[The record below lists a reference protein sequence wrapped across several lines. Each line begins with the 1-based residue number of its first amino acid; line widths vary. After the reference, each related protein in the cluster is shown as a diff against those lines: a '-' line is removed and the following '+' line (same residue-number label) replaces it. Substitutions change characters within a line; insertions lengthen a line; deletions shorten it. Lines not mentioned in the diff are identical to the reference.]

1 MRNDY
6 GMVLQAC
13 LIQPSVIRVISDDFD
28 KTILVSGDNLDETKI
43 ATDEELYYM
52 LTDDL
57 KVMDKLLNDFIYT
70 DTAAE
75 YLKLLSEKK
84 LDLFEETYLYY
95 YYLAIFA
102 LENLNIHAVHFETL
116 IFIGCLFDEYR
127 ALVNFGVYE
136 KLYNIKSW
144 NNLEL
149 LIPKEEIAKRVKQD
163 QVEDVLKL
171 IARHEKMMLS

>member
-75 YLKLLSEKK
+75 YLKLLSEKNWIYLK
-84 LDLFEETYLYY
+84 RRTY
-95 YYLAIFA
+95 IIITWQF
-102 LENLNIHAVHFETL
+102 
-116 IFIGCLFDEYR
+116 
-127 ALVNFGVYE
+127 
-136 KLYNIKSW
+136 
-144 NNLEL
+144 L
-149 LIPKEEIAKRVKQD
+149 L
-163 QVEDVLKL
+163 
-171 IARHEKMMLS
+171 

>member
-1 MRNDY
+1 M
-6 GMVLQAC
+6 Q
-13 LIQPSVIRVISDDFD
+13 
-28 KTILVSGDNLDETKI
+28 
-43 ATDEELYYM
+43 
-52 LTDDL
+52 
-57 KVMDKLLNDFIYT
+57 
-70 DTAAE
+70 
-75 YLKLLSEKK
+75 
-84 LDLFEETYLYY
+84 
-95 YYLAIFA
+95 
-102 LENLNIHAVHFETL
+102 FETL